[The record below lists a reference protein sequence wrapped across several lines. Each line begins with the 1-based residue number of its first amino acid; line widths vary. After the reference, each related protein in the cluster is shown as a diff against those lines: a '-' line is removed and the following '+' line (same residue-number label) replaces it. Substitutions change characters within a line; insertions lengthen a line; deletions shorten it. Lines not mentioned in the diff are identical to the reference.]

1 MQIIKILT
9 KSGCTYCSV
18 MKFHLEQEG
27 VNFTEEE
34 TKLAAPILLVDDQV
48 VFTGLPPLK
57 DLQDFINSL
66 K

>member
-1 MQIIKILT
+1 
-9 KSGCTYCSV
+9 